1 MEEFYRFLELDQEGV
16 PYEFFRDVIRDVYD
30 SLFRE
35 NNIFVQPKYY
45 WSSEYDRLWNICLYF
60 SDPKR
65 RQLIIDL
72 YHKPTEVLK
81 LTGPY
86 HPLWYMSVRIGRRQ
100 PILKFVLQ
108 NEVNEGYFVSLSE
121 LREFLSNVYQHITQ
135 IRQQLSI
142 DDLDE
147 PKEFRLVCEYS
158 PEYNICYWKLDLPV
172 LPELSYFLIES
183 NHYKYDFAM
192 VYPRIFHVARYSMET
207 YYILND
213 MLVYL
218 TNQKAVFDF
227 KHLRYE
233 LENIEK
239 LINFVN
245 NLDKIADTT
254 SSIPYILREIFYNSK
269 LYIYDDDSKKVYQL
283 YLHARKRYV
292 QRISY
297 NRFTEM
303 IIERTL

>member
-1 MEEFYRFLELDQEGV
+1 
-16 PYEFFRDVIRDVYD
+16 
-30 SLFRE
+30 
-35 NNIFVQPKYY
+35 
-45 WSSEYDRLWNICLYF
+45 
-60 SDPKR
+60 
-65 RQLIIDL
+65 
-72 YHKPTEVLK
+72 
-81 LTGPY
+81 
-86 HPLWYMSVRIGRRQ
+86 
-100 PILKFVLQ
+100 
-108 NEVNEGYFVSLSE
+108 
-121 LREFLSNVYQHITQ
+121 
-135 IRQQLSI
+135 
-142 DDLDE
+142 
-147 PKEFRLVCEYS
+147 
-158 PEYNICYWKLDLPV
+158 
-172 LPELSYFLIES
+172 
-183 NHYKYDFAM
+183 
-192 VYPRIFHVARYSMET
+192 
-207 YYILND
+207 